1 MKGQPY
7 SLSCTDKFFIVF
19 KAHNC
24 ASTRAVFQLKP
35 QSDGNK

>member
-7 SLSCTDKFFIVF
+7 SLSVPISFSTYSRHMF
-19 KAHNC
+19 AQ
-24 ASTRAVFQLKP
+24 ATRAVFQLKP